1 MSRSNKILLA
11 ALTVSLLL
19 NFAAAGY
26 VGVRLI
32 RDHVYHSLVDNT
44 AVVESLPAELKQTF
58 REAIRSD
65 RVGMLKALG
74 ALRSA
79 RDRQHEVLTAEKL
92 DNTALEQAQSEV
104 RGATDQLIV
113 HLQRALRVAASDLP
127 DDVRRSIPK
136 IRIGRDLLKNLE
148 RSTE

>member
-1 MSRSNKILLA
+1 MSRTNKILLA

-32 RDHVYHSLVDNT
+32 RDHVYHSLIDDT
-44 AVVESLPAELKQTF
+44 AVGKSLPAELKQSF
-58 REAIRSD
+58 RDAVRSD

-79 RDRQHEVLTAEKL
+79 RDRQHQVLTAETL
-92 DNTALEQAQSEV
+92 DTAALEEAQSEV
-104 RGATDQLIV
+104 RGATDRLIA
-113 HLQRALRVAASDLP
+113 HLHRALRTAASDLP

-136 IRIGRDLLKNLE
+136 IRIGRDLLKDLE